1 METINF
7 VGITPDNFLNELVS
21 KVKTALLSDLE
32 KSLKDNEPNRYYTAE
47 QICERFSI
55 TKPTIHEYR
64 KRKIIKSYFL
74 ILNVFRALPAI
85 ADQVF
90 RCISGSAE
98 ASRRMPLH
106 PLARESDFK

>member
-1 METINF
+1 MYQIKRNKFKSDIMETINF

-64 KRKIIKSYFL
+64 KRNIIKSYRL
-74 ILNVFRALPAI
+74 
-85 ADQVF
+85 
-90 RCISGSAE
+90 GSRVYYRLDEIENA
-98 ASRRMPLH
+98 MIIN
-106 PLARESDFK
+106 D

>member
-1 METINF
+1 MYQIKRNNFKSDIMETINF

-64 KRKIIKSYFL
+64 KRNIIKSYKL
-74 ILNVFRALPAI
+74 
-85 ADQVF
+85 
-90 RCISGSAE
+90 GSRVYYRLDEIENA
-98 ASRRMPLH
+98 MIIN
-106 PLARESDFK
+106 D

>member
-1 METINF
+1 MYQIKRNKFKSDIMETINF

-21 KVKTALLSDLE
+21 KVKTALLSELE

-64 KRKIIKSYFL
+64 KRNIIKSYKL
-74 ILNVFRALPAI
+74 
-85 ADQVF
+85 
-90 RCISGSAE
+90 GSRVYYRLDEIENA
-98 ASRRMPLH
+98 MIIN
-106 PLARESDFK
+106 D

>member
-32 KSLKDNEPNRYYTAE
+32 KYLKDNEPNRYYTAE

-64 KRKIIKSYFL
+64 KRNIIKSYRL
-74 ILNVFRALPAI
+74 
-85 ADQVF
+85 
-90 RCISGSAE
+90 GSRVYYRLDEIENA
-98 ASRRMPLH
+98 MIIN
-106 PLARESDFK
+106 D

>member
-1 METINF
+1 MYQIKRNKFKSDIMETINF

-55 TKPTIHEYR
+55 TKPTLHEYR
-64 KRKIIKSYFL
+64 KRNIIKSYRL
-74 ILNVFRALPAI
+74 
-85 ADQVF
+85 
-90 RCISGSAE
+90 GSRVYYRLDEIENA
-98 ASRRMPLH
+98 MIIN
-106 PLARESDFK
+106 D

>member
-21 KVKTALLSDLE
+21 KVKTALLTDLE
-32 KSLKDNEPNRYYTAE
+32 KSIKDNEPTRYYTAE

-64 KRKIIKSYFL
+64 KRNIIKSYRL
-74 ILNVFRALPAI
+74 
-85 ADQVF
+85 
-90 RCISGSAE
+90 GSRVYYRLDEIE
-98 ASRRMPLH
+98 AAMIVN
-106 PLARESDFK
+106 D

>member
-32 KSLKDNEPNRYYTAE
+32 KYLKDNEPNRYYTAE

-64 KRKIIKSYFL
+64 KRKIIKSYKL
-74 ILNVFRALPAI
+74 
-85 ADQVF
+85 
-90 RCISGSAE
+90 GSRVYYRLDEIENA
-98 ASRRMPLH
+98 MIIN
-106 PLARESDFK
+106 D

>member
-21 KVKTALLSDLE
+21 KVKTALLNDLE
-32 KSLKDNEPNRYYTAE
+32 KSFKDNAPNRYYTAD

-64 KRKIIKSYFL
+64 KRKIIKSYKL
-74 ILNVFRALPAI
+74 
-85 ADQVF
+85 
-90 RCISGSAE
+90 GS
-98 ASRRMPLH
+98 RVYYRMDEIEN
-106 PLARESDFK
+106 AMIIND